1 MIVKPTVTELLK
13 KAKNRYELVIAT
25 SKRARQ
31 IAMGDEPLT
40 KVKEESPVTLAANEI
55 AEGKV
60 TIIREGEE
68 MPEATSEN
76 KEENKE
82 ENKKQQDKEKENE
95 KSTEVEEKNEEIKS
109 EKDEETETEKNEE

>member
-1 MIVKPTVTELLK
+1 MIVKQTVTELLK

-40 KVKEESPVTLAANEI
+40 KVKEESPVTLAANEL
-55 AEGKV
+55 AEGKFE
-60 TIIREGEE
+60 IIREE
-68 MPEATSEN
+68 EN

-82 ENKKQQDKEKENE
+82 Q
-95 KSTEVEEKNEEIKS
+95 SEEQNNEEAK
-109 EKDEETETEKNEE
+109 KDTEIEE